1 MRRGS
6 PKFMVFLCVASVV
19 IVITGILFSGCGKA
33 KEPKTGLKEAT
44 AEGKAALPPPDT
56 GGGMPLNEALKRRRS
71 QRSFTDKD
79 LELKTVSQLL
89 WAAQGVTEPSS
100 GFRTA
105 PSAGALYPLEVFVL
119 EKDDLFHYLPV
130 LHSIEIVSRGVDTDR
145 LADAAAGQ
153 VFVAE
158 APVVIVVGAVFERTR
173 AKYGERADRY
183 VHMEAGHAAQ
193 NLLLEAVS
201 LGLGAVPV
209 GAFYDKQ
216 VSKVLGLPADVSPLY
231 LIPVGYPGGSQ

>member
-1 MRRGS
+1 MRRGR
-6 PKFMVFLCVASVV
+6 PNFMVFLCLASVAM
-19 IVITGILFSGCGKA
+19 VITGIVFSGCGKA
-33 KEPKTGLKEAT
+33 KEPKTGLKEANARGT
-44 AEGKAALPPPDT
+44 TALPPPDT

-71 QRSFTDKD
+71 QRVFEDKD

-105 PSAGALYPLEVFVL
+105 PSAGALYPLETFML
-119 EKDDLFHYLPV
+119 EKENLYRYLPASN
-130 LHSIEIVSRGVDTDR
+130 SIETVSRGVDTVR

-153 VFVAE
+153 AFVAD
-158 APVVIVVGAVFERTR
+158 APVVIVIGAVFERTR

-201 LGLGAVPV
+201 LDLGAIPV
-209 GAFYDKQ
+209 GAFDDKQ
-216 VSKVLGLPADVSPLY
+216 VREILGLPADVSPLY